1 VAGILPS
8 LHNLLNPENLHL
20 QHELHP
26 PKLPPQVPLP
36 RHSLPTDFMYRHDK
50 TTVLS
55 PFRPQQVPVDPAK
68 HLPALQ
74 EPAKKDETRHRPRI
88 SLYRWLGSHVQ
99 DEEDQ
104 QRKVTFKPDGDNAP
118 EKDAPPKE
126 NKDAIENVIQ
136 SLLEPKISSDETK
149 EYERYP
155 HSNTSFVCY

>member
-1 VAGILPS
+1 
-8 LHNLLNPENLHL
+8 
-20 QHELHP
+20 
-26 PKLPPQVPLP
+26 
-36 RHSLPTDFMYRHDK
+36 MYRHDK

-55 PFRPQQVPVDPAK
+55 PFRPQQVPADPAK

-74 EPAKKDETRHRPRI
+74 EPAKQDETRHRPRI